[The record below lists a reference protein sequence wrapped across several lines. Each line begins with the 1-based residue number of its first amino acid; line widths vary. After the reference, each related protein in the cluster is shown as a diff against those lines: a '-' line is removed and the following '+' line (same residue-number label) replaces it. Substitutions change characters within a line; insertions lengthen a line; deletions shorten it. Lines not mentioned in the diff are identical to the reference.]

1 MQERNKMKKIR
12 NYFKKIILVASV
24 LTAIMTGSVYAAT
37 QKEVDYVTGP
47 AFGLNADQY
56 ETTLDSYK
64 QQQEAE
70 LVAKEDEEIAALK
83 ASARGRSVGR
93 FKAYAY
99 SLDTDPSNVTTA
111 GTRPTVG
118 RTIAADWSVLPRGTR
133 VRIGNSDT
141 VYIVEDTGG
150 DIKGKTIDIF
160 MNNDSEARSHGVR
173 YPELFVIEGDAKSA
187 QQKIDA
193 ILARRAERQAKQ
205 NK

>member
-1 MQERNKMKKIR
+1 MINKIKKVTLAA
-12 NYFKKIILVASV
+12 FVFSALMA
-24 LTAIMTGSVYAAT
+24 GSAYAAT
-37 QKEVDYVTGP
+37 QAEVDKVTGP

-70 LVAKEDEEIAALK
+70 LVAKEDAEIAALREAAK
-83 ASARGRSVGR
+83 GRSVGK

-99 SLDTDPSNVTTA
+99 SHDCDPSNITKSGTT
-111 GTRPTVG
+111 PVVG

-141 VYIVEDTGG
+141 IYVVEDTGG
-150 DIKGKTIDIF
+150 NIKGKTIDIF
-160 MNNDSEARSHGVR
+160 MNNDSEARAHGVR
-173 YPELFVIEGDAKSA
+173 YPELYVVEGDAKDA

-193 ILARRAERQAKQ
+193 ILARRAERQASQ

>member
-1 MQERNKMKKIR
+1 MINKIKKVTLAA
-12 NYFKKIILVASV
+12 FVFSALMA
-24 LTAIMTGSVYAAT
+24 GSAYAAT
-37 QKEVDYVTGP
+37 QAEVDKVTGP

-70 LVAKEDEEIAALK
+70 LVAKEDAEIAALREAAK
-83 ASARGRSVGR
+83 GRYVGK

-99 SLDTDPSNVTTA
+99 SHDCDPSNITKSGTT
-111 GTRPTVG
+111 PVVG

-141 VYIVEDTGG
+141 IYVVEDTGG
-150 DIKGKTIDIF
+150 NIKGKTIDIY
-160 MNNDSEARSHGVR
+160 MNNDSEARAHGVR
-173 YPELFVIEGDAKSA
+173 YPELYVVEGDAKEA

-193 ILARRAERQAKQ
+193 ILARRAERQAGQ
-205 NK
+205 NQ

>member
-1 MQERNKMKKIR
+1 MK
-12 NYFKKIILVASV
+12 NNFKKIILVASV
-24 LTAIMTGSVYAAT
+24 FSAMMAGSAYAAT
-37 QKEVDYVTGP
+37 QAEVDYVTGP

-70 LVAKEDEEIAALK
+70 LVAKEDEEIAALR
-83 ASARGRSVGR
+83 ASARGRSVGK

-99 SLDTDPSNVTTA
+99 SLDTDPSNITTA

-133 VRIGNSDT
+133 VRIGDSDT
-141 VYIVEDTGG
+141 IYVVEDTGG
-150 DIKGKTIDIF
+150 NIKGKTIDIF
-160 MNNDSEARSHGVR
+160 MNNDSEARAQGVR
-173 YPELFVIEGDAKSA
+173 YPELYVVEGDAKDA

-193 ILARRAERQAKQ
+193 ILARRAERQASQ

>member
-1 MQERNKMKKIR
+1 MKNK
-12 NYFKKIILVASV
+12 FKKVIMVASV
-24 LTAIMTGSVYAAT
+24 FSALMAGSAYAAT
-37 QKEVDYVTGP
+37 QEEVDSVTGP

-70 LVAKEDEEIAALK
+70 LVAKEDEEIAALREVAK
-83 ASARGRSVGR
+83 GRSIGK

-99 SLDTDPSNVTTA
+99 SVDCDPSNM
-111 GTRPTVG
+111 TRSGNRPVVG

-141 VYIVEDTGG
+141 IYVVEDTGG
-150 DIKGKTIDIF
+150 NIKGKTIYIF
-160 MNNDSEARSHGVR
+160 MNNDSEARVHGVR
-173 YPELFVIEGDAKSA
+173 YPELYVVEGDAKDA

-193 ILARRAERQAKQ
+193 ILARRAERQASQ

>member
-1 MQERNKMKKIR
+1 MINKIKKVTLAA
-12 NYFKKIILVASV
+12 FVFSALMA
-24 LTAIMTGSVYAAT
+24 GSAYAAT
-37 QKEVDYVTGP
+37 QAEVDKVTGP

-70 LVAKEDEEIAALK
+70 LVAKEDAEIAALREAAK
-83 ASARGRSVGR
+83 GRSVGK

-99 SLDTDPSNVTTA
+99 SHDCDPSNITKSGTT
-111 GTRPTVG
+111 PVVG

-141 VYIVEDTGG
+141 IYVVEDTGG
-150 DIKGKTIDIF
+150 NIKGKTIDIY
-160 MNNDSEARSHGVR
+160 MNNDSEARAHGVR
-173 YPELFVIEGDAKSA
+173 YPELYVVEGDAKDA

-193 ILARRAERQAKQ
+193 ILARRAERQASQ

>member
-1 MQERNKMKKIR
+1 VTLAAFVFSALM
-12 NYFKKIILVASV
+12 A
-24 LTAIMTGSVYAAT
+24 GSAYAAT
-37 QKEVDYVTGP
+37 QAEVDKVTGP

-70 LVAKEDEEIAALK
+70 LVAKEDAEIAALREAAK
-83 ASARGRSVGR
+83 GRSVGK

-99 SLDTDPSNVTTA
+99 SHDCDPSNITKSGTT
-111 GTRPTVG
+111 PVVG

-141 VYIVEDTGG
+141 IYVVEDTGG
-150 DIKGKTIDIF
+150 NIKGKTIDIY
-160 MNNDSEARSHGVR
+160 MNNDSEARAHGVR
-173 YPELFVIEGDAKSA
+173 YPELYIVEGDAKEA

-193 ILARRAERQAKQ
+193 ILARRAERQAGQ
-205 NK
+205 NQ

>member
-1 MQERNKMKKIR
+1 MINKIKKVTLAA
-12 NYFKKIILVASV
+12 FVFSALMA
-24 LTAIMTGSVYAAT
+24 GSAYAAT
-37 QKEVDYVTGP
+37 QAEVDKVTGP

-70 LVAKEDEEIAALK
+70 LVAKEDAEIAALREAAK
-83 ASARGRSVGR
+83 GRFVGK

-99 SLDTDPSNVTTA
+99 SHDCDPSNITKSGTT
-111 GTRPTVG
+111 PVVG

-141 VYIVEDTGG
+141 IYVVEDTGG
-150 DIKGKTIDIF
+150 NIKGKTIDIY
-160 MNNDSEARSHGVR
+160 MNNDSEARAHGVR
-173 YPELFVIEGDAKSA
+173 YPELYIVEGDAKEA

-193 ILARRAERQAKQ
+193 ILARRAERQAGQ
-205 NK
+205 NQ

>member
-1 MQERNKMKKIR
+1 MEN
-12 NYFKKIILVASV
+12 NFKKIILVASV
-24 LTAIMTGSVYAAT
+24 FSALMAGSAYAAT
-37 QKEVDYVTGP
+37 QAEVDSVTGP

-99 SLDTDPSNVTTA
+99 SLDCDPSNM
-111 GTRPTVG
+111 TRSGNRPVAG
-118 RTIAADWSVLPRGTR
+118 RTIAADWSVLPAGTR
-133 VRIGNSDT
+133 VRIGDSDNIY
-141 VYIVEDTGG
+141 VVEDTGG
-150 DIKGKTIDIF
+150 NIKGRTIDIF
-160 MNNDSEARSHGVR
+160 MHNDSETSAHGIR
-173 YPELFVIEGDAKSA
+173 YPELYIVEGDAKEA

-193 ILARRAERQAKQ
+193 ILARRAERQASQ
-205 NK
+205 NNN

>member
-1 MQERNKMKKIR
+1 MI
-12 NYFKKIILVASV
+12 A
-24 LTAIMTGSVYAAT
+24 GSAYAAT
-37 QKEVDYVTGP
+37 QAEVDKVTGP

-70 LVAKEDEEIAALK
+70 LVAKEDAEIAALREAAK
-83 ASARGRSVGR
+83 GRSVGK

-99 SLDTDPSNVTTA
+99 SHDCDPSNITKSGTT
-111 GTRPTVG
+111 PVVG

-141 VYIVEDTGG
+141 IYVVEDTGG
-150 DIKGKTIDIF
+150 NIKGKTIDIY
-160 MNNDSEARSHGVR
+160 MNNDSEARAHGVR
-173 YPELFVIEGDAKSA
+173 YPELYIVEGDAKEA

-193 ILARRAERQAKQ
+193 ILARRAERQAGQ
-205 NK
+205 NQ

>member
-1 MQERNKMKKIR
+1 MINKIKKVTLAA
-12 NYFKKIILVASV
+12 FVFSALMA
-24 LTAIMTGSVYAAT
+24 GSAYAAT
-37 QKEVDYVTGP
+37 QAEVDKVTGP

-70 LVAKEDEEIAALK
+70 LVAKEDAEIAALREAAK
-83 ASARGRSVGR
+83 GRSVGK

-99 SLDTDPSNVTTA
+99 SHDCDPSNITKSGTT
-111 GTRPTVG
+111 PVVG

-141 VYIVEDTGG
+141 IYVVEDTGG
-150 DIKGKTIDIF
+150 NIKGKTIDIF